1 MTKVKAAW
9 SNGRARSLAIV
20 AMVLLTACPA
30 RAQTQDRTLGVSEW
44 AIWGASYSH
53 QRDTAVPGQ
62 GIVVLQPDPHATAA
76 WSSGATMPV
85 PDAIAAGE
93 HMTAVFWARAARP
106 LRLTIALQGGA
117 PAYARFGTAELRL
130 TTGWQPVSVR
140 GTAPTAF
147 AAKSQSLSVPL
158 GESGAVVELGP
169 VAFLRGTPSKAD
181 VAHAF
186 AAFRPSEVTTDVR
199 IASEP
204 GVALAGTL
212 HLPLGVGHAPYPLAI
227 VIQGHGPN
235 GRGGYTDIIRRLTA
249 HGIAALEYDK
259 RGVGQS
265 TGIYKEDV
273 ERLTADARAAVATM
287 RRNPA
292 IDGRRIALIGHS
304 QGGVIAPAVA
314 AADPTIAAVVTLA
327 GSVGDG
333 LSYLRQAMLSQMR
346 AAGRPEAEAVPAAD
360 AALAL
365 LRARVDRKDA
375 ATIAQRRAEVIA
387 RFEAAGFP
395 RPLAEGALERIDTE
409 EVWRADK
416 LHSAS
421 DLRALQMPVL
431 AVFAEKDPLV
441 VASVEAADA
450 RKALA
455 ANPRGSVVVL
465 DGLSHWFQE
474 GSVTGG
480 EEEVARLGPNAGS
493 PRLVAL
499 VGDWLDR
506 LLGEKPQVAATAPP
520 R

>member
-1 MTKVKAAW
+1 MTSVTASF
-9 SNGRARSLAIV
+9 SNLRARSLALA
-20 AMVLLTACPA
+20 AMALLAAVPA
-30 RAQTQDRTLGVSEW
+30 RAQAQERTLGTSEW

-53 QRDTAVPGQ
+53 QRDTAVPGH
-62 GIVVLQPDPHATAA
+62 GVVAVQPDPNPTAA
-76 WSSGATMPV
+76 WSSGATMPI

-93 HMTAVFWARAARP
+93 KVTAVFWARAARP
-106 LRLTIALQGGA
+106 IRLTIALQGGA
-117 PAYARFGTAELRL
+117 PAYAAFGTAERRL
-130 TTGWQPVSVR
+130 TKHWQPVSVA
-140 GTAPTAF
+140 GTAPGAF
-147 AAKSQSLSVPL
+147 KAKSQNLSVPL
-158 GESGAVVELGP
+158 GRVGAAVELGP
-169 VAFLRGTPSKAD
+169 VAFLRGMANKAD
-181 VAHAF
+181 IARTF

-199 IASEP
+199 IVSEP
-204 GVALAGTL
+204 GVTLAGTL
-212 HLPLGVGHAPYPLAI
+212 HLPVGIGRAPYPLAI
-227 VIQGHGPN
+227 VLQGHGPN

-265 TGIYKEDV
+265 TGTYEEDV
-273 ERLTADARAAVATM
+273 EKLTADARAAVAAM

-314 AADPTIAAVVTLA
+314 AADPAIAAVVTLA

-346 AAGRPEAEAVPAAD
+346 AAGRPQAVAEPAAD
-360 AALAL
+360 AAMAL
-365 LRARVDRKDA
+365 LQARVDRKDA
-375 ATIAQRRAEVIA
+375 ATIAQRRAAVIA

-395 RPLAEGALERIDTE
+395 RPLAEGALARIDTE

-416 LHSAS
+416 LRSAS
-421 DLRALQMPVL
+421 DLKALQIPVL

-474 GSVTGG
+474 GAVTGS

-506 LLGEKPQVAATAPP
+506 VIGETQQVAATAPP